1 MLSSSSSDSSDEE
14 IRPPIRRPPRPI
26 MRGDPFTEYTEFQFK
41 LRFRFSKIGAREILT
56 LIEENLAHLSDR
68 NDPITPA
75 LQLLITL
82 RFYATGTFQM
92 CIGDLVNVSKSSVCR
107 IIHRV
112 TNSIASLR
120 HYFIRL
126 PDRRNEIRK
135 IHNDFYEIAGFPNVL
150 GAVDCTHIK
159 VQSPGGDHGELY
171 RNRKPWF
178 SINTQAISDA
188 NLKFIDVVARW
199 PGSVHD
205 STIFNDSRIRMR
217 LENNEFPNCYLL
229 GDSGYAC
236 KRYLLTP
243 LLVVNNRAEQR
254 YNTAHKT
261 TRNVVERSFGVLK
274 RRFPCLAIGLRVQ
287 IEKVLPII
295 IATMIL
301 HKISIDVNEDDPIED
316 PEIDIPHF
324 EEPDDIFNV
333 EIINNNENRAVR
345 TALINTIFNR

>member
-1 MLSSSSSDSSDEE
+1 MLSSSSDSSDDE

-120 HYFIRL
+120 PYFIRL

-159 VQSPGGDHGELY
+159 VQSPGGDHVELY
-171 RNRKPWF
+171 RKRKSWF
-178 SINTQAISDA
+178 SINTQAISVA

-217 LENNEFPNCYLL
+217 LEDNEFPNCYLL

-243 LLVVNNRAEQR
+243 LSR
-254 YNTAHKT
+254 
-261 TRNVVERSFGVLK
+261 
-274 RRFPCLAIGLRVQ
+274 C
-287 IEKVLPII
+287 
-295 IATMIL
+295 
-301 HKISIDVNEDDPIED
+301 
-316 PEIDIPHF
+316 
-324 EEPDDIFNV
+324 
-333 EIINNNENRAVR
+333 
-345 TALINTIFNR
+345 